1 MASLLLS
8 RHGSYLQ
15 YMEYNVATMYFAY
28 LILIYS
34 DNTPHYC
41 VHLHK
46 PVMYKLLPLSVM
58 SFKANCFVHNA
69 AMNSAD
75 VS

>member
-1 MASLLLS
+1 MDLA
-8 RHGSYLQ
+8 
-15 YMEYNVATMYFAY
+15 YMEYNVGAIYFAR
-28 LILIYS
+28 LIS

-58 SFKANCFVHNA
+58 SFKANSFVHNA

-75 VS
+75 ESMKWKCMYVS